1 MTPEFTVIRDTT
13 PAAEI
18 PRGAVVAMGNF
29 DGVHLGHRA
38 VIAAALRMG
47 QAHGKPAFAV
57 TFEPHPRSFFSPNS
71 PQFRLSDETNKLRL
85 LAGTGLA
92 GAVVMTFDKSRAGT
106 SAQDFIHHDL
116 IERLGIS
123 GIAVGYDFHFGKGRV
138 GSPSLLVSEAPRLG
152 IEVDVQAHVDI
163 EERPVSSSA
172 IRMALA
178 EGQIDD
184 ATAMLGGPWF
194 VSGEV
199 IHGEKRGRDLG
210 YPTANIRLDKNC
222 SLKHGIYA
230 VRVGRG
236 AERFDAVASFGR
248 RPTFDNGAPLLEV
261 FVFDFKGDLYGT
273 TLDVAFISFIRDE
286 LKFDSID
293 ALIRQMDDDSARARA
308 ATSRR
313 ARCVSEAWSHQLS
326 KTEKEKMLAGELYR
340 PDAEIGAEQAQTKAW
355 LVRYNAALAQ
365 PVSERHALLRERL
378 GHVGAGAVIRP
389 PFFCDFGYNIRIGDG
404 VFLNFNCVILDVVE
418 VSIGDRTQIG
428 PAVQIYAADHP
439 RDAETR
445 REGLEFGR
453 PVRIGSDVW
462 IGGGAII
469 LPGITIGDGA
479 IIGAGS
485 VVTRDVGAGV
495 TVAGNPARP
504 RQAETGPVGALRF
517 SRLAAMESPMFARR
531 TISISGP
538 ASA

>member
-1 MTPEFTVIRDTT
+1 MTPDFTVIRDTT

-47 QAHGKPAFAV
+47 QVHGKPAFAV

-71 PQFRLSDETNKLRL
+71 PQFRLSDEANKLRL

-293 ALIRQMDDDSARARA
+293 ALIRQMDDDSARAREA
-308 ATSRR
+308 PGRR
-313 ARCVSEAWSHQLS
+313 ARCVSEAWSHKLS

-378 GHVGAGAVIRP
+378 GHVGPGAVIRP

-504 RQAETGPVGALRF
+504 RP
-517 SRLAAMESPMFARR
+517 S
-531 TISISGP
+531 
-538 ASA
+538 